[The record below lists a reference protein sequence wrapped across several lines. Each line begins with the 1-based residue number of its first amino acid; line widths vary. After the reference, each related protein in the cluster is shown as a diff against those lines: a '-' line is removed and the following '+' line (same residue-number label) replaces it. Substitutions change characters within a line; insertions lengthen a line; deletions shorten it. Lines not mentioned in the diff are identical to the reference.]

1 MLLRN
6 SISNTKKFFQ
16 KTIDNVKSFL
26 SVGSTYERLP
36 KTPPF
41 HPFSCGRD
49 TNRGRDGESGY
60 DNELDNLYNEFT
72 HQWDSRK
79 GKVKK
84 KAQKNTVRATAKK
97 SQQFFLDHSS
107 QKENCNNYAARTE
120 DDVKK
125 PEKRGDFNKGNCVSK
140 ENNNAEI
147 REVLKSKGLNVS
159 PGNKRKPELCS
170 RSVRENRLCFVAEK
184 LKELEMM
191 DKGNVDHK
199 LDVEEFLRYY
209 SRLTCPA
216 YLDIV
221 DKFLGEMCTEFFGP
235 QTASPKVNIS
245 RPVLQS
251 LKG

>member
-16 KTIDNVKSFL
+16 RTLDNVKSFL
-26 SVGSTYERLP
+26 SVGSTYQRLP

-41 HPFSCGRD
+41 YPFSCGSD
-49 TNRGRDGESGY
+49 TNNEMMGSESGF
-60 DNELDNLYNEFT
+60 NTELDDFYNEFT

-84 KAQKNTVRATAKK
+84 TKKKKDQKNSVLRASVKK
-97 SQQFFLDHSS
+97 SQQ
-107 QKENCNNYAARTE
+107 ENCNYYAARTE
-120 DDVKK
+120 DKVKISENK
-125 PEKRGDFNKGNCVSK
+125 GDFVK
-140 ENNNAEI
+140 ESNAEI
-147 REVLKSKGLNVS
+147 REVLKSKGLNVI
-159 PGNKRKPELCS
+159 PGMMRKPELCS
-170 RSVRENRLCFVAEK
+170 TSVRETRMCFAAEK

-209 SRLTCPA
+209 SCLTCPA

-221 DKFLGEMCTEFFGP
+221 DKFLVEMCTEFFGP
-235 QTASPKVNIS
+235 QASPKVNYA
-245 RPVLQS
+245 RPRLQPF
-251 LKG
+251 KV